1 MATLFV
7 RHHVAD
13 YAAWRGVY
21 DGFAPTRAKLGVQ
34 AATVYRAADDPADL
48 TVAHEFASVDA
59 ARAFAGS
66 AELRE
71 AMHEAGVE
79 GAPTIWFT
87 TRAYAD

>member
-13 YAAWRGVY
+13 YAKWRGVY
-21 DGFAPTRAKLGVQ
+21 DGFAPTRTKLSVQ
-34 AATVYRAADDPADL
+34 TATVYQAANDPADL
-48 TVAHEFASVDA
+48 TLTHEFASLDA
-59 ARAFAGS
+59 AHAFAGS

-87 TRAYAD
+87 TRV